1 MQIEPNYPPP
11 SLTVS
16 RLGVDRLSRVY
27 AWKPLLDAGVK
38 IAGGS
43 DAPVERGD
51 PMIEFYAAVARKDLK
66 GFSGAGWHPEFAVTR
81 EQALKMFTL
90 WPAYASFE
98 EKIKGSIKVGKLA
111 DFTVL
116 SADIMSVPV
125 EEIPKVKC
133 EMTVI
138 GGEVVYRGEGL

>member
-1 MQIEPNYPPP
+1 
-11 SLTVS
+11 
-16 RLGVDRLSRVY
+16 
-27 AWKPLLDAGVK
+27 
-38 IAGGS
+38 
-43 DAPVERGD
+43 
-51 PMIEFYAAVARKDLK
+51 
-66 GFSGAGWHPEFAVTR
+66 
-81 EQALKMFTL
+81 MFTL

-116 SADIMSVPV
+116 SADIMGIPV

-133 EMTVI
+133 VMTVI